1 MKRDAADGSLVPTIG
16 TTIFLWLISGFFDA
30 LADYRERKSRLSRAK
45 KRIERGEPLEAAPEQ
60 PQP

>member
-1 MKRDAADGSLVPTIG
+1 MKRTAADRSLDELVPTIG

-45 KRIERGEPLEAAPEQ
+45 KKN
-60 PQP
+60 